1 MSTKLLDRLMFA
13 QGGFC
18 FFCKQTLPKSD
29 ASVEHLVATSKGGGN
44 SDENRVACC
53 KTLNALLGSMSLKEK
68 FQVMLNQK
76 GSFSCPNRSDGAST
90 AKSAGANSDL
100 VGTPPDRFAKVVAN
114 LKQRGI
120 SRPRTVKTLRSTI
133 AAFAKD
139 ISEAELNALVDRLQ
153 LNGEIIITGQKVSY
167 SP

>member
-1 MSTKLLDRLMFA
+1 MSTKLLDRLLFA

-44 SDENRVACC
+44 NDENRVACC

-68 FQVMLNQK
+68 FQVMLNQR
-76 GSFSCPNRSDGAST
+76 GSFNCPNRSDGANT
-90 AKSAGANSDL
+90 AKSVGANPNL
-100 VGTPPDRFAKVVAN
+100 VGTSPDRFANVVAN
-114 LKQRGI
+114 LKQRGT
-120 SRPRTVKTLRSTI
+120 SRPRTVKRLRSTI
-133 AAFAKD
+133 AAFAKG

-153 LNGEIIITGQKVSY
+153 SSGNVVITGQKVSY
-167 SP
+167 PL